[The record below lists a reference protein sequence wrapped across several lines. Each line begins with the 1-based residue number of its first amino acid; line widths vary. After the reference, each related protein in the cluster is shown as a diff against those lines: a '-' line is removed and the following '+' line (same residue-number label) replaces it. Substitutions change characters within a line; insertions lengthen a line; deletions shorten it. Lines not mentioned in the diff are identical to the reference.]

1 MFQLLIFLTYYRYYC
16 GVSAPDFGDIANNG
30 ALYPM
35 KIETN
40 KHISSSNE
48 NQSNN
53 SSLTNHH
60 SDDIENQSN
69 KSSLANHHSDD
80 IKNKEDTDNS
90 KNMNGTNK
98 ISHRNSL
105 QSGQCS
111 EITSMESEIVC
122 TCKENKM
129 DENCKTCVAKNTNNR
144 SKSNQVLFDQKKAF
158 FQQAGSQV
166 YENFFKLMK
175 KHNKMGKKY
184 CIEKSM

>member
-1 MFQLLIFLTYYRYYC
+1 
-16 GVSAPDFGDIANNG
+16 
-30 ALYPM
+30 M

-53 SSLTNHH
+53 SSVTNR
-60 SDDIENQSN
+60 
-69 KSSLANHHSDD
+69 HSDD

-98 ISHRNSL
+98 ISHSNSL

-111 EITSMESEIVC
+111 EIKSMESETVC

-129 DENCKTCVAKNTNNR
+129 DENCKSCVARNINNR
-144 SKSNQVLFDQKKAF
+144 PKSNQVLLDQRKAF

-166 YENFFKLMK
+166 YEKFFKLMK
-175 KHNKMGKKY
+175 KHNKMGKKTV
-184 CIEKSM
+184 EKLCNRRSM

>member
-1 MFQLLIFLTYYRYYC
+1 VIYYRYYC
-16 GVSAPDFGDIANNG
+16 GVSAPDFGDIANSG

-60 SDDIENQSN
+60 SDDI
-69 KSSLANHHSDD
+69 
-80 IKNKEDTDNS
+80 KNKEDTDNS

-98 ISHRNSL
+98 ISHSNSL

-111 EITSMESEIVC
+111 EIQSMESETVC

-144 SKSNQVLFDQKKAF
+144 SKSNQVLLDQRKAF

-175 KHNKMGKKY
+175 KHNKMGKKTV
-184 CIEKSM
+184 